1 MYDAACPSPDPYT
14 VTLTDPVPAIFDLN
28 IMLSNPKSDDIA
40 CVIEPAASPTVI
52 DTDRLLRAT
61 CPVIQLADVSDTQ
74 SVASQAV
81 WPALAAPVYDA
92 IGPSPDP
99 YTVTLDEPVPATLA
113 LCSTLAETVSSDIA
127 DVTDP
132 ARSPT
137 VNAIAARRLP

>member
-14 VTLTDPVPAIFDLN
+14 VTLTDPVPATFGLISILN
-28 IMLSNPKSDDIA
+28 NPTSDDIA
-40 CVIEPAASPTVI
+40 CVMEPAASPTVI

-99 YTVTLDEPVPATLA
+99 YTVILADPVPAALA
-113 LCSTLAETVSSDIA
+113 LCRTLAETISSDIA

-132 ARSPT
+132 TRSPA